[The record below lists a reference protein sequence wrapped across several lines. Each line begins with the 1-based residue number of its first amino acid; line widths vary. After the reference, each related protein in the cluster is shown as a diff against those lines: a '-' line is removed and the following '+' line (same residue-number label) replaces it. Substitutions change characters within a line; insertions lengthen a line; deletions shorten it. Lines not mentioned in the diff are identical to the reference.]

1 MSKKT
6 VDLYSKANTNKHRLD
21 TFLTVLKGYLQGA
34 LAVCDSVE
42 NNKNLFPTW
51 NDNVTTYITAALDL
65 IYEMENCNGNK
76 HK

>member
-6 VDLYSKANTNKHRLD
+6 VDLCVKTNTNKHRLD
-21 TFLTVLKGYLQGA
+21 TFLTVLKGYLHGA
-34 LAVCDSVE
+34 LSVCDSVE

-51 NDNVTTYITAALDL
+51 DDNVTNYITAALDF

-76 HK
+76 YK